1 MKHNFWTVLML
12 SLFVSSTALADGSQ
26 SFDDLVKSC
35 IAALQEGNQ
44 QKFMAHFIDDDA
56 LIKSI
61 TEDSYPNNPKEKKAT
76 LKRMEQGG
84 KARILSAVKEARS
97 NTWNDLNP
105 QGFDWKKA
113 VVTSVQPSF
122 NTGDGIEKTDWAR
135 VNLRYG
141 KDMYLIKLNQ
151 ARKTAA
157 GWKLVFGGKL
167 KGPRPAAE
175 TE

>member
-1 MKHNFWTVLML
+1 MKHNFWTALML
-12 SLFVSSTALADGSQ
+12 LLFVSSTASAEGSQ

-35 IAALQEGNQ
+35 ITALQEGDQ
-44 QKFMAHFIDDDA
+44 QKFMAHFITDEA

-61 TEDSYPNNPKEKKAT
+61 VEDSYPNNAKEKKAT
-76 LKRMEQGG
+76 LKRMDQGG
-84 KARILSAVKEARS
+84 KARILSAVREAKA
-97 NTWNDLNP
+97 NAWNDLNP

-122 NTGDGIEKTDWAR
+122 NTADGIEKTDWAR
-135 VNLRYG
+135 VNIRYG

-151 ARKTAA
+151 ARKTVA

-167 KGPRPAAE
+167 KGPRPPAE